1 MVDGSVVAD
10 PCLDKDAECLAA
22 WRWVLSE
29 FEEETLS
36 CLIQTGES
44 FSSNLKTAII
54 EVFFS
59 KRPPVQYLFFSKRF
73 SYVRLGSLASDL

>member
-1 MVDGSVVAD
+1 MVAD
-10 PCLDKDAECLAA
+10 RCLDKDAECLAA
-22 WRWVLSE
+22 RRWVLSE

-54 EVFFS
+54 EVAF
-59 KRPPVQYLFFSKRF
+59 Q
-73 SYVRLGSLASDL
+73 